1 MVETW
6 TYSFL
11 SRLHF
16 MGKASRH
23 VLIANK
29 VHLPYKV
36 PPLSFIANRGVAAVP
51 LHFKMTSTTNRKNV
65 IAYESFK
72 SYLAVVVV
80 VF

>member
-1 MVETW
+1 
-6 TYSFL
+6 
-11 SRLHF
+11 

-29 VHLPYKV
+29 VQFQYKV

-51 LHFKMTSTTNRKNV
+51 LHFKMTSTTNPKNV

-72 SYLAVVVV
+72 SYLGVWLRLFFKMFFAKKIY
-80 VF
+80 

>member
-36 PPLSFIANRGVAAVP
+36 PPLSFIANRGVAVVP
-51 LHFKMTSTTNRKNV
+51 LHFNYNQKNA
-65 IAYESFK
+65 IAYESP
-72 SYLAVVVV
+72 Y
-80 VF
+80 